1 MNADAPMSPI
11 PRRAWLIV
19 ALLLML
25 QMVVQGIISAG
36 ISIFDARIIA
46 DLGIGRGALKFRDF
60 VQIMSSGIAGIVIGY
75 LALRISPA
83 TLAKVGLALLAV
95 CLFLYS
101 KIASVWSIYAIHM
114 LMGFSYS
121 ASHVVIVVLIVRQWF
136 PRRQP
141 IAIGMTLAGASL
153 GMGLFPQIIVRLL
166 QTMEWRDAMLML
178 AVVPLLYLPILAL
191 LLKEN
196 PAASA
201 GGPAP
206 VKAASAGTGSG
217 LSLRA
222 RFTWLALAAFGIFYS
237 GPAFIMHT
245 FLNLKDQ
252 NFDEQAA
259 ATGVTLIFLTGLLG
273 KFFSGFLAE
282 KWQTSRVWMVHQFLM
297 LFGAIALTYFGTG
310 FVWFGLAC
318 LGFGWGGCFAL
329 AQVMVAE
336 QFSGAMLGRLTGWF
350 IAFEGVGA
358 GSGSWL
364 TGVMFDR
371 FQSYAVPFNVCIFLI
386 VVSVVATIVL
396 GRGGAERAS

>member
-1 MNADAPMSPI
+1 MSDAAPSLPPI
-11 PRRAWLIV
+11 PPRAWLTV
-19 ALLLML
+19 ALLLSL

-36 ISIFDARIIA
+36 ISIFDARII
-46 DLGIGRGALKFRDF
+46 DELGIGRGALKFRDF
-60 VQIMSSGIAGIVIGY
+60 VQILASGAAGIAIGY
-75 LALRISPA
+75 LALRTPPSR
-83 TLAKVGLALLAV
+83 LAKIGLALLAV

-101 KIASVWSIYAIHM
+101 KVTSVWSIYAIHV

-141 IAIGMTLAGASL
+141 VAIGMTLAGASL

-166 QTMEWRDAMLML
+166 QEMDWRSAMISL
-178 AVVPLLYLPILAL
+178 AAFPLLYLPILIL
-191 LLKEN
+191 LLREN
-196 PAASA
+196 PNAVVPAGAQEAA
-201 GGPAP
+201 PAVP
-206 VKAASAGTGSG
+206 GAAPG

-222 RFTWLALAAFGIFYS
+222 RIVWLALAAFGVFYA

-252 NFDEQAA
+252 NFSEQAA
-259 ATGVTLIFLTGLLG
+259 ATGVTVIFLTGLCG

-282 KWQTSRVWMVHQFLM
+282 KWRTRRVWLAHQVLM
-297 LFGAIALTYFGTG
+297 LTGAVLLTAFGAD
-310 FVWFGLAC
+310 FVWTGLAC
-318 LGFGWGGCFAL
+318 LGFGWGGCFSL
-329 AQVMVAE
+329 TQVMTAE

-350 IAFEGVGA
+350 IAFEGIGS

-371 FQSYAVPFNVCIFLI
+371 FQSYNVPFTVCIVLI
-386 VVSVVATIVL
+386 CVSIVATVLL
-396 GRGGAERAS
+396 GRQKAR